1 MDNCK
6 WYFDAELNLLI
17 PTSYHHGRSFTRL
30 KGLNWAENQLVQ
42 PVQSDELA
50 IEDSQSLS
58 LNILNFILLTIKCGT
73 NFLYFTD
80 NILWLRFI
88 NQRIVISS
96 TSG

>member
-1 MDNCK
+1 MRN
-6 WYFDAELNLLI
+6 LNLLI
-17 PTSYHHGRSFTRL
+17 LTSCHHGRSFTRL
-30 KGLNWAENQLVQ
+30 KGWAANQLVQ
-42 PVQSDELA
+42 PVQSDELT